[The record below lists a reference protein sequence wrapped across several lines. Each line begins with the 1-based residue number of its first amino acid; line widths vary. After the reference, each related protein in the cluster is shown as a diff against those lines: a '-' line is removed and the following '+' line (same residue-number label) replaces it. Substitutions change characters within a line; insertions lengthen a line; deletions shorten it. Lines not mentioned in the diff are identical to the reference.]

1 MARGRAYDDVTKA
14 AVMAALLAGQS
25 IPQVAAEYNI
35 PKGTLSD
42 WRKYARRTVRNE
54 TTQKSDIPSIDVLLQ
69 NYVNEN
75 LTTLREQAKFFRDT
89 SWLSKQEASSL
100 AVLHGVLADKSIRL
114 LEVFGGD
121 PDVP

>member
-1 MARGRAYDDVTKA
+1 MTRARATYDDATKA

-25 IPQVAAEYNI
+25 IPKVADEYNI
-35 PKGTLSD
+35 PRGTVSD
-42 WRKYARRTVRNE
+42 WRKHAQAGGRIDP
-54 TTQKSDIPSIDVLLQ
+54 TQKDGPTIDVMLRD
-69 NYVNEN
+69 YVNEN

-89 SWLSKQEASSL
+89 AWLSKQEASSL

-121 PDVP
+121 PDV